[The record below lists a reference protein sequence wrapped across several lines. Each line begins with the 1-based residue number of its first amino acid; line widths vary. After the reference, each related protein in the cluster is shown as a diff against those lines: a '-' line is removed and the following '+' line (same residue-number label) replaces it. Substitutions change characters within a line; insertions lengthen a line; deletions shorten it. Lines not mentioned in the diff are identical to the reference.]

1 MTASDYRRDGRS
13 KHPPAWGC
21 RSRAN
26 ASWVYILT
34 ETAASR
40 SSGVTKAVR
49 KWRSRCRYDS
59 QERLPV
65 PQPAERIRVLVV
77 DDEAPARQRIIDL
90 LKKDPQV
97 GCVLE
102 AANGKAAVEII
113 GREALD
119 LVFLDVQMPE
129 LDGLQVI
136 ETVGAR
142 AMPLTVFVTAY
153 DEHAVRAFEAN
164 ALDYLLKPFSDERW
178 EAALA
183 RAKTRH
189 DELNL
194 REFGRGL
201 LRMLATQSQ
210 SGRYLDRLVVKGR
223 GTTRFIRVADIDW
236 IEGAGVYVNL
246 HMAGKELLYRSALNE
261 LDDRLDPMRFIRVH
275 RSSIVNIDSILE
287 LQPISHGEFELVLK
301 DGNRSRVSRT
311 YRTQLEKRL
320 GQSL

>member
-1 MTASDYRRDGRS
+1 MA
-13 KHPPAWGC
+13 
-21 RSRAN
+21 
-26 ASWVYILT
+26 
-34 ETAASR
+34 
-40 SSGVTKAVR
+40 
-49 KWRSRCRYDS
+49 
-59 QERLPV
+59 
-65 PQPAERIRVLVV
+65 QPADPLRVLVV
-77 DDEAPARQRIIDL
+77 DDEAPARQRLVDL
-90 LKKDPQV
+90 LKKDPDV
-97 GCVLE
+97 GSILE

-113 GREALD
+113 EREALD

-129 LDGLQVI
+129 MDGLQVI
-136 ETVGAR
+136 ETVSAA

-153 DEHAVRAFEAN
+153 DKHAIRAFEAN

-178 EAALA
+178 QAALS

-210 SGRYLDRLVVKGR
+210 AGRYLDRLVVKAS

-246 HMAGKELLYRSALNE
+246 HIAGKELLYRSALNE
-261 LDDRLDPMRFIRVH
+261 LAGHLDPLRFIRVH
-275 RSSIVNIDSILE
+275 RSSIVNIDSIFE

-301 DGNRSRVSRT
+301 NGHRLRVSRT
-311 YRTQLEKRL
+311 WRAHLEKRL